1 MYFCESNLVE
11 GHFFPRK
18 LCISIDLIS
27 VATQNFVE
35 GNDKILQA
43 EFKRCMKL
51 WAQYISAIQSVDLYQ
66 YLSNSETLLLLVNL
80 QFYV

>member
-1 MYFCESNLVE
+1 MNMYFCESNLVE

-35 GNDKILQA
+35 GNMTK
-43 EFKRCMKL
+43 FYK
-51 WAQYISAIQSVDLYQ
+51 QSLKGV
-66 YLSNSETLLLLVNL
+66 
-80 QFYV
+80 

>member
-11 GHFFPRK
+11 GHFSPRK

-35 GNDKILQA
+35 GNI
-43 EFKRCMKL
+43 EKL
-51 WAQYISAIQSVDLYQ
+51 YKQSLKGV
-66 YLSNSETLLLLVNL
+66 
-80 QFYV
+80 